1 MKNNKSI
8 LFNLSSFIE
17 EYGAEHL
24 FLDDDMFYIVTES
37 GKICQLADNAND
49 MEPVDKSWAY
59 LENNC
64 ICMDEFSYDCEGI
77 VLHYSEH
84 AIVTAID
91 TRDHTMYDFKEKDW
105 VELSDNDYS
114 AIDDEIREY

>member
-1 MKNNKSI
+1 MSI
-8 LFNLSSFIE
+8 LFNLNSFIK

-24 FLDDDMFYIVTES
+24 FLDDDMFYIVLES
-37 GKICQLADNAND
+37 GKICQLSDNAND

-64 ICMDEFSYDCEGI
+64 ICMNEFPYDCHGI
-77 VLHYSEH
+77 YLHYSKH

-91 TRDHTMYDFKEKDW
+91 TRDNTMYDFKKRDW
-105 VELSDNDYS
+105 IELSDIDYS
-114 AIDDEIREY
+114 AIDDVLEIREY